1 MTLKFHNHYW
11 ISIKRQT
18 LKVILSLDS
27 FTNSTLGTSF
37 STNVVS
43 KRIITKTHFYSCHVK
58 IVFWS
63 SSFSKLMFISGC
75 VKFCY
80 YFICLFSRLSF
91 MITFYV
97 KMKSHLS
104 YCGTN
109 EDIWDTCS
117 RSCDCFINFCL
128 IRFWCKIKTWKNK
141 HEGNLIPHSRLFK
154 G

>member
-1 MTLKFHNHYW
+1 M
-11 ISIKRQT
+11 ISNYP
-18 LKVILSLDS
+18 LLSTISYIEIVPIVLS
-27 FTNSTLGTSF
+27 VLAQHTNAF
-37 STNVVS
+37 VS
-43 KRIITKTHFYSCHVK
+43 KRIITKTHFHSCHVK

-91 MITFYV
+91 MITFCV

-117 RSCDCFINFCL
+117 RSCDCFMKLCL
-128 IRFWCKIKTWKNK
+128 IYFWCKIKTWKTNMK
-141 HEGNLIPHSRLFK
+141 VI
-154 G
+154 

>member
-1 MTLKFHNHYW
+1 M
-11 ISIKRQT
+11 ISNYP
-18 LKVILSLDS
+18 LLSTISYIEIVPIVLS
-27 FTNSTLGTSF
+27 VLAQHTN
-37 STNVVS
+37 VS

-91 MITFYV
+91 MITFCV

-117 RSCDCFINFCL
+117 RSCDCFMKLCL
-128 IRFWCKIKTWKNK
+128 IYFWCKIKTWKNK